1 MITSELCVYLC
12 HFILHSYQMLS
23 PVNSKLISCNTT
35 KCKQALGEGVEIVIN
50 HLEPTSSGICAF
62 YNFSL

>member
-1 MITSELCVYLC
+1 
-12 HFILHSYQMLS
+12 MLS